1 MNPFYLSIIVAIVV
15 NGLFFAYAATKKTD
29 VVTDLSYSLSFALVS
44 LFILVLNRSAG
55 LVALLPAVL
64 TIIWALRLGS
74 YLFTRINKTKVDH
87 RFDDMRDVPLKFAK
101 FWILQAVAVAVIL
114 LPVAASVYVEP
125 IRASGVPAAI
135 TKALAALVP
144 GETRAFGIFEVLGLL
159 MWIKGFVIEVAAD
172 AQKSAF
178 KNAGKPGVIT
188 TGLWQYSRHPNYFG
202 ETLLWW
208 GLFVYTIPVLSGALW
223 LTILGPVFITVLL
236 LFVSGIPLLEQSAD
250 KKYGSDPA
258 YQEYKKRTSLFVPWL
273 PGKA

>member
-1 MNPFYLSIIVAIVV
+1 MNPFYLSVIVAIVV

-44 LFILVLNRSAG
+44 LFLLVFNRSAG

-64 TIIWALRLGS
+64 TIIWAARLGS

-87 RFDDMRDVPLKFAK
+87 RFDGMRDVPLKFAK
-101 FWILQAVAVAVIL
+101 FWILQAIAVMLIL
-114 LPVAASVYVEP
+114 LPVAASV
-125 IRASGVPAAI
+125 A
-135 TKALAALVP
+135 VP
-144 GETRAFGIFEVLGLL
+144 GIPRAIGIFELLGLA
-159 MWIKGFVIEVAAD
+159 MWLKGFYFEVVAD

-178 KNAGKPGVIT
+178 KNAGKSGVIT
-188 TGLWQYSRHPNYFG
+188 TGLWKYSRHPNYFG

-208 GLFVYTIPVLSGALW
+208 GLFVYIIPVMSGALW

-236 LFVSGIPLLEQSAD
+236 LFVSGIPLLEQGAD
-250 KKYGSDPA
+250 RKYGDDPA
-258 YQEYKKRTSLFVPWL
+258 YQEYKRSTSLFIPWL

>member
-1 MNPFYLSIIVAIVV
+1 MNPFYLSVVVAIVV

-44 LFILVLNRSAG
+44 FFILVSNRSAG

-64 TIIWALRLGS
+64 TIIWAARLGA

-87 RFDDMRDVPLKFAK
+87 RFDGMRDVPLKFAR
-101 FWILQAVAVAVIL
+101 FWILQAVAVVLIL
-114 LPVAASVYVEP
+114 LPVAASVFGSTARQTGLP
-125 IRASGVPAAI
+125 S
-135 TKALAALVP
+135 ALQAVMAALGAEKP
-144 GETRAFGIFEVLGLL
+144 RAFGIFELLGIL
-159 MWIKGFVIEVAAD
+159 MWLKGFFFEVVAD

-188 TGLWQYSRHPNYFG
+188 TGLWKYSRHPNYFG

-208 GLFVYTIPVLSGALW
+208 GLFVYVIPVLSGALW
-223 LTILGPVFITVLL
+223 LTILGPVFITLLL

-250 KKYGSDPA
+250 RKYGDDPA
-258 YQEYKKRTSLFVPWL
+258 YQEYKRRTSLFVPWL
-273 PGKA
+273 QRK

>member
-1 MNPFYLSIIVAIVV
+1 MNPFYLSVIVAIVV

-44 LFILVLNRSAG
+44 LFILVFNRSAG

-64 TIIWALRLGS
+64 TIIWAARLGS

-114 LPVAASVYVEP
+114 LPVAASVAAPE
-125 IRASGVPAAI
+125 VP
-135 TKALAALVP
+135 
-144 GETRAFGIFEVLGLL
+144 RAFGIFELLGLL
-159 MWIKGFVIEVAAD
+159 MWLKGFYFEVVAD

-188 TGLWQYSRHPNYFG
+188 TGLWKYSRHPNYFG

-208 GLFVYTIPVLSGALW
+208 GLFVFIIPVLSGALW

-250 KKYGSDPA
+250 KKYGADPA
-258 YQEYKKRTSLFVPWL
+258 YQEYKNRTSLFIPWL